1 MTNIMKTLNIY
12 KNTTLALMALTMG
25 LSLVGCAEDSELI
38 YQGAQQLSVK
48 PLILDNKV
56 SRATTASEASLNED
70 KLYNFNIKMFGE
82 YNECKV
88 DKTFTAGLES
98 GKEEVIAQN
107 NWKVEKDLQEG
118 NTYSVKSVA
127 NATGSGDVQT
137 DVDIWK
143 PYDATSNSNKMF
155 LMSSIQ
161 DYQVTK
167 EPTQTIPV
175 NLARAAAKIAL
186 TIHVDVEGY
195 TAGQAKW
202 QLKNYNAKTT
212 IFGDNTETE
221 LKDGEMVE
229 AQGGSGEYTVTTYS
243 YATQWNDDTK
253 APAIYLQVP
262 LTADGN
268 TEMNYYKIPVRD
280 PKATGEDAKK
290 LNRNTIYTIDA
301 KINNKGGSSEIG
313 YITTGKVVYDVLP
326 WSDGGTTDID
336 ANTSYLMVTPKV
348 VYMKNVDTDMSV
360 TYKSSS
366 PVNIVSKKVYYID
379 NEGNTEEY
387 FEGYKETVKETVTY
401 TTTEQVWVPRYWDE
415 EKRKW
420 VKGHYEDR
428 EVEKTKQEEVPFY
441 PYPTKMLLQNEKDGD
456 NLGGK
461 IVINSPIPKN
471 RFSKYIVLTLKNAEG
486 KEATVKYKQS
496 PLIETQNFFGDYSSR
511 SVSGWAY
518 RTAAGQNNYN
528 YYTYD
533 YNGGYEAK
541 YYENSYIYSFYDDTS
556 FDNLKNNR
564 MYIIQVSS
572 TKDSKYNIA
581 HPNIDKSTGYTNDE
595 VVSPAFMIASQL
607 GAVKSKYFTQ
617 SKAKTH
623 CETYREVKKEN
634 GKQVKYDGWRLPT
647 KAEIQF
653 IVDFQKESYKN
664 NKGEKKQPIKPVLE
678 GANYYTLNNI
688 DVATNISGANSGTF
702 VRCVRDLTPAEVE
715 ELDKQMK

>member
-56 SRATTASEASLNED
+56 SRATTASDANLNED

-88 DKTFTAGLES
+88 DKTFTDGLKS
-98 GKEEVIAQN
+98 GEEKVIAQN
-107 NWKVEKDLQEG
+107 NWKVENDLQEG

-127 NATGSGDVQT
+127 NATGSGNVQT
-137 DVDIWK
+137 DEDIWK
-143 PYDATSNSNKMF
+143 PYDATNNSNKMF
-155 LMSSIQ
+155 LMSSEQ
-161 DYQVTK
+161 NYPVTK

-212 IFGDNTETE
+212 IFGSNTASE

-313 YITTGKVVYDVLP
+313 YITAGKVVYDVLP

-348 VYMKNVDTDMSV
+348 VYMKNVDKDMSV

-366 PVNIVSKKVYYID
+366 PVKILSKKVYYID
-379 NEGNTEEY
+379 NEGNTEVY
-387 FEGYKETVKETVTY
+387 SEGYKETINETVTY
-401 TTTEQVWVPRYWDE
+401 TTTEQVWVWDF
-415 EKRKW
+415 W
-420 VKGHYEDR
+420 PFDGHYENR
-428 EVEKTKQEEVPFY
+428 EVEKTEKKEVQFF
-441 PYPTKMLLQNEKDGD
+441 PYPTKMELQNEKDGE

-471 RFSKYIVLTLKNAEG
+471 RFSKYIVLTLENAEG
-486 KEATVKYKQS
+486 KQATVKYKQS

-511 SVSGWAY
+511 SKSGWAY
-518 RTAAGQNNYN
+518 RKPTGELVKKGLTTSNY
-528 YYTYD
+528 D
-533 YNGGYEAK
+533 GGYKAK
-541 YYENSYIYSFYDDTS
+541 YYENGDIKYFSDMTS
-556 FDNLKNNR
+556 SGKTNNR

-581 HPNIDKSTGYTNDE
+581 HPNTDKATGYTNDE

-607 GAVKSKYFTQ
+607 GAVYSGKFDQ
-617 SKAKTH
+617 DRAKEH

-634 GKQVKYDGWRLPT
+634 GKQVIYDGWRLPT
-647 KAEIQF
+647 KTEIQF
-653 IVDFQKESYKN
+653 IVDFQQESFKRNDNKEIK
-664 NKGEKKQPIKPVLE
+664 PIKPVLQ
-678 GANYYTLNNI
+678 GAYYYTLNNKS
-688 DVATNISGANSGTF
+688 VETGYSSSGTF
-702 VRCVRDLTPAEVE
+702 VRCVRDLTPREVE

>member
-88 DKTFTAGLES
+88 DKTFTGGLKS

-143 PYDATSNSNKMF
+143 PYDATNNSNKMF

-212 IFGDNTETE
+212 IFGSNTETE

-243 YATQWNDDTK
+243 YATQWTDDTN

-268 TEMNYYKIPVRD
+268 TEINHYKIPVRD

-301 KINNKGGSSEIG
+301 KINNKGGSSEIE

-348 VYMKNVDTDMSV
+348 VYMKNVAEDMSV

-366 PVNIVSKKVYYID
+366 PVTIVSKKVYYID
-379 NEGNTEEY
+379 NENHQEEY
-387 FEGYKETVKETVTY
+387 TEGYV
-401 TTTEQVWVPRYWDE
+401 E
-415 EKRKW
+415 EKGKEQY
-420 VKGHYEDR
+420 K
-428 EVEKTKQEEVPFY
+428 
-441 PYPTKMLLQNEKDGD
+441 PYPTKMKLQNEKDGD

-461 IVINSPIPKN
+461 IVINSPIPRN
-471 RFSKYIVLTLKNAEG
+471 RFSKYIVLTLENAEG
-486 KEATVKYKQS
+486 TQATVKYKQS

-511 SVSGWAY
+511 SESGWAY
-518 RTAAGQNNYN
+518 REPNGDLVRKGL
-528 YYTYD
+528 YTYD
-533 YNGGYEAK
+533 YNGGYYAK
-541 YYENSYIYSFYDDTS
+541 YYDNGKIKYFYDKTS
-556 FDNLKNNR
+556 SGKTNNR

-581 HPNIDKSTGYTNDE
+581 HANTSKVTGYTTDE

-607 GAVKSKYFTQ
+607 GAVFSKYFTQ
-617 SKAKTH
+617 DKAKEH
-623 CETYREVKKEN
+623 CKTYREVKKEN
-634 GKQVKYDGWRLPT
+634 GIQVEYDGWRLPT
-647 KAEIQF
+647 KTEIQF
-653 IVDFQKESYKN
+653 IVDFQKESFKRN
-664 NKGEKKQPIKPVLE
+664 DNTEIKPIKPVLE
-678 GANYYTLNNI
+678 GAKYYTLNNI
-688 DVATNISGANSGTF
+688 VVATNLSGANSGTF
-702 VRCVRDLTPAEVE
+702 VRCVRDLTPAEVD

>member
-1 MTNIMKTLNIY
+1 MKTLNIY

-56 SRATTASEASLNED
+56 SRATTASDANLNED

-88 DKTFTAGLES
+88 DKTFTDGLKS
-98 GKEEVIAQN
+98 GEEKVIAQN
-107 NWKVEKDLQEG
+107 NWKVENDLQEG

-127 NATGSGDVQT
+127 NATGSGNVQT
-137 DVDIWK
+137 DEDIWK
-143 PYDATSNSNKMF
+143 PYDATNNSNKMF
-155 LMSSIQ
+155 LMSSEQ
-161 DYQVTK
+161 NYPVTK

-212 IFGDNTETE
+212 IFGSNTETE

-243 YATQWNDDTK
+243 YATQWDDDTK

-268 TEMNYYKIPVRD
+268 TEINYYKIPVRD

-313 YITTGKVVYDVLP
+313 YITAGKVVYDVLP

-348 VYMKNVDTDMSV
+348 VYMKNVDEDMSV

-366 PVNIVSKKVYYID
+366 PVTIVSKKVYYID
-379 NEGNTEEY
+379 NENHQENYT
-387 FEGYKETVKETVTY
+387 EGY
-401 TTTEQVWVPRYWDE
+401 
-415 EKRKW
+415 
-420 VKGHYEDR
+420 
-428 EVEKTKQEEVPFY
+428 VEKYTEKVKVEGFWGSNWENKTVQFK
-441 PYPTKMLLQNEKDGD
+441 PYPTKMELQNEKDGD

-471 RFSKYIVLTLKNAEG
+471 RFSKYIVLTLKNTEG

-511 SVSGWAY
+511 SEDGWAY
-518 RTAAGQNNYN
+518 RTAEGQNVKKGRK
-528 YYTYD
+528 TYD
-533 YNGGYEAK
+533 YNGGYYAK
-541 YYENSYIYSFYDDTS
+541 YYNNSNIYTFKN
-556 FDNLKNNR
+556 DNLRDYNNNR

-581 HPNIDKSTGYTNDE
+581 HPNINKSGYTNDE

-607 GAVKSKYFTQ
+607 GAVYSSYFDQ
-617 SKAKTH
+617 DKAKEH
-623 CETYREVKKEN
+623 CITYREVKKEN
-634 GKQVKYDGWRLPT
+634 DKQVIYDGWRLPT
-647 KAEIQF
+647 KTEIQF
-653 IVDFQKESYKN
+653 IVDFQKESFKRN
-664 NKGEKKQPIKPVLE
+664 DNKEIKPIKPVLE
-678 GANYYTLNNI
+678 GAKYYTLNNEP
-688 DVATNISGANSGTF
+688 VKTGYSSSGTF

>member
-1 MTNIMKTLNIY
+1 MKTLNIY

-88 DKTFTAGLES
+88 DKTFTGGLKS
-98 GKEEVIAQN
+98 GEEKVIAQK
-107 NWKVEKDLQEG
+107 NWKVDNDLQEG

-137 DVDIWK
+137 DEDIWK

-155 LMSSIQ
+155 LMSSEQ
-161 DYQVTK
+161 NYQVTK

-212 IFGDNTETE
+212 IFGSNTESE

-229 AQGGSGEYTVTTYS
+229 TQGGSGEYTVTTYS

-387 FEGYKETVKETVTY
+387 FQGYVETVYETTI
-401 TTTEQVWVPRYWDE
+401 EKVWVDGHWSWHGWID
-415 EKRKW
+415 
-420 VKGHYEDR
+420 GHYEDK
-428 EVEKTKQEEVPFY
+428 EVKKEVQFK
-441 PYPTKMLLQNEKDGD
+441 PYPTKMELQNEKDGE

-461 IVINSPIPKN
+461 IVIKSPIPKN

-511 SVSGWAY
+511 SKSGWAY
-518 RTAAGQNNYN
+518 RKPNGELVRNRL
-528 YYTYD
+528 YTYD
-533 YNGGYEAK
+533 YNGGYQAK
-541 YYENSYIYSFYDDTS
+541 YYKNSDINSFYDDTS

-607 GAVKSKYFTQ
+607 GAVRSANFDQ
-617 SKAKTH
+617 DKAKTH

-634 GKQVKYDGWRLPT
+634 GKQVIYDGWRLPT
-647 KAEIQF
+647 KTEIQF

>member
-1 MTNIMKTLNIY
+1 MKTLNIY

-56 SRATTASEASLNED
+56 SRATTASDANLNED
-70 KLYNFNIKMFGE
+70 KLYKFNIKMFGE

-88 DKTFTAGLES
+88 DKTFTDGLQS

-137 DVDIWK
+137 DEDIWK
-143 PYDATSNSNKMF
+143 PYDATGNSNKMF

-161 DYQVTK
+161 DYEVTK

-212 IFGDNTETE
+212 IFGSNTASE

-243 YATQWNDDTK
+243 YATQWDDDTK

-280 PKATGEDAKK
+280 PKATGENAKT

-313 YITTGKVVYDVLP
+313 YITAGKVVYDVLP

-348 VYMKNVDTDMSV
+348 VYMKNVDEDMSV

-366 PVNIVSKKVYYID
+366 PVTIVSKKVYYID

-387 FEGYKETVKETVTY
+387 SEGYVETYGRDK
-401 TTTEQVWVPRYWDE
+401 
-415 EKRKW
+415 
-420 VKGHYEDR
+420 
-428 EVEKTKQEEVPFY
+428 FY
-441 PYPTKMLLQNEKDGD
+441 PYPTKMELQN
-456 NLGGK
+456 GK
-461 IVINSPIPKN
+461 IVIKSPIPRN

-486 KEATVKYKQS
+486 KDAIVKYKQS
-496 PLIETQNFFGDYSSR
+496 PLIETQNFEGQYSSR
-511 SVSGWAY
+511 SKDGWVSPENPGGTSRDIYKEYYGWLGNVVDYGYAY
-518 RTAAGQNNYN
+518 YARHIDKNNKTKLIE
-528 YYTYD
+528 YYSGKPALGID
-533 YNGGYEAK
+533 
-541 YYENSYIYSFYDDTS
+541 
-556 FDNLKNNR
+556 NNR

-572 TKDSKYNIA
+572 TKNSTYNIA
-581 HPNIDKSTGYTNDE
+581 HPIAGADGYSTDN

-607 GAVKSKYFTQ
+607 GAIYTNYLNKED
-617 SKAKTH
+617 APGH
-623 CETYREVKKEN
+623 CKTYREVDVN
-634 GKQVKYDGWRLPT
+634 GKKYDNWRLPT
-647 KAEIQF
+647 AAEIKF
-653 IVDFQKESYKN
+653 IADFQKESFRTN
-664 NKGEKKQPIKPVLE
+664 DNEEKKPIKTVLT
-678 GANYYTLNNI
+678 GQYYYTMDGESI
-688 DVATNISGANSGTF
+688 DTGMSKAGTAI
-702 VRCVRDLTPAEVE
+702 RCVRDLTPEEVDK
-715 ELDKQMK
+715 LDKQMK

>member
-56 SRATTASEASLNED
+56 SRATTASDANLNED

-88 DKTFTAGLES
+88 DKTFTDGLKS
-98 GKEEVIAQN
+98 GEEKVIAQK
-107 NWKVEKDLQEG
+107 NWKVDNDLQEG
-118 NTYSVKSVA
+118 NTYSVKAVA

-137 DVDIWK
+137 DEDIWK
-143 PYDATSNSNKMF
+143 PYDATGNSNKMF

-161 DYQVTK
+161 DYKVTK

-212 IFGDNTETE
+212 IFGGNTASE

-229 AQGGSGEYTVTTYS
+229 AQGESGEYTVTTYS
-243 YATQWNDDTK
+243 YATQWDDDTK
-253 APAIYLQVP
+253 APAIYLEVP

-301 KINNKGGSSEIG
+301 NINNKGGSSEIE
-313 YITTGKVVYDVLP
+313 YITAGKVVYDVLP

-348 VYMKNVDTDMSV
+348 VYMKNIDEDMSV

-366 PVNIVSKKVYYID
+366 PVTIVSKKVYYID
-379 NEGNTEEY
+379 NEGNTEVY
-387 FEGYKETVKETVTY
+387 SEGYKETIIKKEK
-401 TTTEQVWVPRYWDE
+401 VWVSGISGFG
-415 EKRKW
+415 
-420 VKGHYEDR
+420 GHYEYR
-428 EVEKTKQEEVPFY
+428 VKEEIPFY
-441 PYPTKMLLQNEKDGD
+441 PYPTKMELQNEKDGV

-461 IVINSPIPKN
+461 IAINSPIPQN
-471 RFSKYIVLTLKNAEG
+471 RFSKYIVLTLENAEG
-486 KEATVKYKQS
+486 KQATVKYKQS

-511 SVSGWAY
+511 SKDGWAY
-518 RTAAGQNNYN
+518 RTAAGQNVYN
-528 YYTYD
+528 SYTYD
-533 YNGGYEAK
+533 YNGGYQAK
-541 YYENSYIYSFYDDTS
+541 YYENSYIRSFYDDTS

-607 GAVKSKYFTQ
+607 GAVRSPNFNQ
-617 SKAKTH
+617 SRAKTH

-634 GKQVKYDGWRLPT
+634 GKQVIYDGWRLPT
-647 KAEIQF
+647 KTEIQF
-653 IVDFQKESYKN
+653 IVDFQQESYKN
-664 NKGEKKQPIKPVLE
+664 NKGKTKQPIKPVLE
-678 GANYYTLNNI
+678 GANYYTLNNKT
-688 DVATNISGANSGTF
+688 VATGVESGNEVF
-702 VRCVRDLTPAEVE
+702 VRCVRDLTPAEVD

>member
-1 MTNIMKTLNIY
+1 MKTLNIY

-56 SRATTASEASLNED
+56 SRATTASDANLNED

-88 DKTFTAGLES
+88 DKTFTGGLKS
-98 GKEEVIAQN
+98 GEEKVIAQN

-137 DVDIWK
+137 DEDIWK

-155 LMSSIQ
+155 LMSSEQ
-161 DYQVTK
+161 NYQVTK

-212 IFGDNTETE
+212 IFGSNTESE

-229 AQGGSGEYTVTTYS
+229 TQGGSGEYTVTTYS

-262 LTADGN
+262 LTADGK

-290 LNRNTIYTIDA
+290 LNRNTIYTINA

-348 VYMKNVDTDMSV
+348 VYMKNVDKDMSV

-366 PVNIVSKKVYYID
+366 PVEIVSKKVYYID
-379 NEGNTEEY
+379 NEGNTVVY
-387 FEGYKETVKETVTY
+387 SEGYKETIIKKEK
-401 TTTEQVWVPRYWDE
+401 VWVSGILGFG
-415 EKRKW
+415 
-420 VKGHYEDR
+420 GHYEYR
-428 EVEKTKQEEVPFY
+428 VKEEIPFY
-441 PYPTKMLLQNEKDGD
+441 PYPTKMELQNEKDGV

-461 IVINSPIPKN
+461 IAINSPIPQN
-471 RFSKYIVLTLKNAEG
+471 RFSKYIVLTLENAEG
-486 KEATVKYKQS
+486 KKATVKYKQS

-511 SVSGWAY
+511 SKDGWAY
-518 RTAAGQNNYN
+518 RTAAGQNVYN
-528 YYTYD
+528 SYTYD
-533 YNGGYEAK
+533 YNGGYQAK
-541 YYENSYIYSFYDDTS
+541 YYENSYIRSFYDDTS

-607 GAVKSKYFTQ
+607 GAVRSTNFNQ
-617 SKAKTH
+617 SRAKTH

-634 GKQVKYDGWRLPT
+634 DKQVIYDDWRLPT
-647 KAEIQF
+647 KTEIQF
-653 IVDFQKESYKN
+653 IVDFQQESYKN
-664 NKGEKKQPIKPVLE
+664 NKGKTKQPIKPVLE

>member
-1 MTNIMKTLNIY
+1 MKTLNIY

-56 SRATTASEASLNED
+56 SRATTASDANLNED

-88 DKTFTAGLES
+88 DKTFTDGLKS
-98 GKEEVIAQN
+98 GEEKVIAQK
-107 NWKVEKDLQEG
+107 NWKVDNDLQEG

-137 DVDIWK
+137 DEDIWK

-155 LMSSIQ
+155 LMSSEQ
-161 DYQVTK
+161 NYQVTK

-212 IFGDNTETE
+212 IFGSNTESE

-229 AQGGSGEYTVTTYS
+229 TQGGSGEYTVTTYS

-366 PVNIVSKKVYYID
+366 PVKILSKKVYYID
-379 NEGNTEEY
+379 NEGNTEVY
-387 FEGYKETVKETVTY
+387 SEGYKETIIKKEK
-401 TTTEQVWVPRYWDE
+401 VWVSGFLGIG
-415 EKRKW
+415 
-420 VKGHYEDR
+420 GHYEYR
-428 EVEKTKQEEVPFY
+428 VKEEIPFY
-441 PYPTKMLLQNEKDGD
+441 PYPTKMELQNEKDGV

-461 IVINSPIPKN
+461 IAINSPIPQN
-471 RFSKYIVLTLKNAEG
+471 RFSKYIVLTLENAEG
-486 KEATVKYKQS
+486 KQATVKYKQS

-511 SVSGWAY
+511 SKSGWAY
-518 RTAAGQNNYN
+518 RKPNGDLVRKGLTKS
-528 YYTYD
+528 D
-533 YNGGYEAK
+533 YNGGYKAK
-541 YYENSYIYSFYDDTS
+541 YYENGDIKFFANKESSG
-556 FDNLKNNR
+556 NKNNR

-581 HPNIDKSTGYTNDE
+581 HPNTDKATGYTNDE

-607 GAVKSKYFTQ
+607 GAVLSANFDQ
-617 SKAKTH
+617 SGAKTH

-634 GKQVKYDGWRLPT
+634 GKQVIYDGWRLPT
-647 KAEIQF
+647 KTEIQF
-653 IVDFQKESYKN
+653 IVDFQQESYKN
-664 NKGEKKQPIKPVLE
+664 NKGETKQPIKPVLE
-678 GANYYTLNNI
+678 GANYYTLNNKT
-688 DVATNISGANSGTF
+688 VATGVESGDEVF
-702 VRCVRDLTPAEVE
+702 VRCVRDLTPAQVE

>member
-56 SRATTASEASLNED
+56 SRATTASDANLNED

-88 DKTFTAGLES
+88 DKTFTDGLQS
-98 GKEEVIAQN
+98 GEEKVIAQN
-107 NWKVEKDLQEG
+107 NWKVDNDLQEG

-143 PYDATSNSNKMF
+143 PYDATGNSNKMF

-212 IFGDNTETE
+212 IFGSNTESE

-243 YATQWNDDTK
+243 YATQWTDDTN

-348 VYMKNVDTDMSV
+348 VYMKNVDKDMSV

-366 PVNIVSKKVYYID
+366 PVKILSKKVYYID
-379 NEGNTEEY
+379 NEGNTEVY
-387 FEGYKETVKETVTY
+387 SEGYKETIIKKEK
-401 TTTEQVWVPRYWDE
+401 VWVSGILGFG
-415 EKRKW
+415 
-420 VKGHYEDR
+420 GHYEYR
-428 EVEKTKQEEVPFY
+428 VKEEIPFY
-441 PYPTKMLLQNEKDGD
+441 PYPTKMELQKEKDGV

-461 IVINSPIPKN
+461 IAINSPIPQN
-471 RFSKYIVLTLKNAEG
+471 RFSKYIVLTLENAEG
-486 KEATVKYKQS
+486 KQATVKYKQS

-511 SVSGWAY
+511 SKDGWAY
-518 RTAAGQNNYN
+518 RTAAGQNVYN
-528 YYTYD
+528 SYTYD
-533 YNGGYEAK
+533 YNGGYKAK
-541 YYENSYIYSFYDDTS
+541 YYENSYIRSFYDDTS

-607 GAVKSKYFTQ
+607 GAVRSTNFNQ
-617 SKAKTH
+617 SRAKTH

-647 KAEIQF
+647 KTEIQF
-653 IVDFQKESYKN
+653 IVDFQQESYKN
-664 NKGEKKQPIKPVLE
+664 NKGKTKQPIKPVLE
-678 GANYYTLNNI
+678 GANYYTLNNKT
-688 DVATNISGANSGTF
+688 VATGVESGNEVF
-702 VRCVRDLTPAEVE
+702 VRCVRDLTPAEVD

>member
-56 SRATTASEASLNED
+56 SRATTASDANLNED

-88 DKTFTAGLES
+88 DKTFTTGLQS

-107 NWKVEKDLQEG
+107 NWKVENDLQEG

-127 NATGSGDVQT
+127 NATGSGEVQT
-137 DVDIWK
+137 DEDIWK
-143 PYDATSNSNKMF
+143 PYDATSNSSKMF

-161 DYQVTK
+161 DYKVTK
-167 EPTQTIPV
+167 EPTQTISV

-212 IFGDNTETE
+212 IFGSNTESE

-229 AQGGSGEYTVTTYS
+229 TQGGSGEYTVTTYS

-348 VYMKNVDTDMSV
+348 VYMKNVDKDMSV

-366 PVNIVSKKVYYID
+366 PVKILSKKVYYID

-387 FEGYKETVKETVTY
+387 SEGYKETIIK
-401 TTTEQVWVPRYWDE
+401 TERVWVSGFLGLG
-415 EKRKW
+415 
-420 VKGHYEDR
+420 GHYEDR
-428 EVEKTKQEEVPFY
+428 VKEEIPFY
-441 PYPTKMLLQNEKDGD
+441 PYPTKMELQNEKDGE

-511 SVSGWAY
+511 SKSGWAY
-518 RTAAGQNNYN
+518 RTAAGQNVYN
-528 YYTYD
+528 SYTYD
-533 YNGGYEAK
+533 YNGGYHAK
-541 YYENSYIYSFYDDTS
+541 YYENSYIRSFYDDTS

-607 GAVKSKYFTQ
+607 GAVRSANFNQ
-617 SKAKTH
+617 SRAKTH

-634 GKQVKYDGWRLPT
+634 GKQVIYDGWRLPT
-647 KAEIQF
+647 KTEIQF
-653 IVDFQKESYKN
+653 IVDFQQESYKN
-664 NKGEKKQPIKPVLE
+664 NKGKTKQPIKPVLE
-678 GANYYTLNNI
+678 GANYYTLNNKT
-688 DVATNISGANSGTF
+688 VATGVESGDEVF
-702 VRCVRDLTPAEVE
+702 VRCVRDLTPAQVE

>member
-1 MTNIMKTLNIY
+1 MKTLNIY

-88 DKTFTAGLES
+88 DKTFTDGLKS
-98 GKEEVIAQN
+98 GEEKVIAQN
-107 NWKVEKDLQEG
+107 NWKVENDLQEG

-127 NATGSGDVQT
+127 NATGSGNVQT
-137 DVDIWK
+137 DEDIWK

-155 LMSSIQ
+155 LMSSEQ
-161 DYQVTK
+161 NYPVTK

-212 IFGDNTETE
+212 IFGSNTESE

-243 YATQWNDDTK
+243 YATQWTDDTK

-366 PVNIVSKKVYYID
+366 PVTIVSKKVYYID

-401 TTTEQVWVPRYWDE
+401 TTTEKVWVDGYWDQD
-415 EKRKW
+415 KRKW
-420 VKGHYEDR
+420 IYGHYEDR
-428 EVEKTKQEEVPFY
+428 EVEKTEKKEVPFY
-441 PYPTKMLLQNEKDGD
+441 PYPTKMVLQNEKDGD

-471 RFSKYIVLTLKNAEG
+471 RFSKYIVLTLKNAED

-511 SVSGWAY
+511 SESGWAY
-518 RTAAGQNNYN
+518 RTAAGQNVYN
-528 YYTYD
+528 SYTYD
-533 YNGGYEAK
+533 YNGGYQAK
-541 YYENSYIYSFYDDTS
+541 YYENSYIRSFYDDTS

-607 GAVKSKYFTQ
+607 GAVRSTNFNQ
-617 SKAKTH
+617 SRAKTH

-634 GKQVKYDGWRLPT
+634 GKQVIYDGWRLPT
-647 KAEIQF
+647 KTEIQF
-653 IVDFQKESYKN
+653 IVDFQQESYKN
-664 NKGEKKQPIKPVLE
+664 NKGKTKQPIKPVLE
-678 GANYYTLNNI
+678 GANYYTLNNKT
-688 DVATNISGANSGTF
+688 VATGVESGNEVF
-702 VRCVRDLTPAEVE
+702 VRCVRDLTPAEVD

>member
-56 SRATTASEASLNED
+56 SRATTASDASLNED

-88 DKTFTAGLES
+88 DKTFTKNLQS
-98 GKEEVIAQN
+98 GKAEVIAQN
-107 NWKVEKDLQEG
+107 NWKVENDLQEG

-127 NATGSGDVQT
+127 NATGSGNVQT
-137 DVDIWK
+137 DEDIWK
-143 PYDATSNSNKMF
+143 PYDATNNSNKMF
-155 LMSSIQ
+155 LMSSEQ
-161 DYQVTK
+161 NYSVTK

-212 IFGDNTETE
+212 IFGNNTASE
-221 LKDGEMVE
+221 LKDGEMME

-243 YATQWNDDTK
+243 YATQWDDDTK

-313 YITTGKVVYDVLP
+313 YITAGKVVYDVLP

-348 VYMKNVDTDMSV
+348 VYMKNVDEDMNV

-366 PVNIVSKKVYYID
+366 PVTIVSKKVYYID
-379 NEGNTEEY
+379 NEGNTEVY
-387 FEGYKETVKETVTY
+387 SEGYKETVKETVTY
-401 TTTEQVWVPRYWDE
+401 TTTERVRVWDGPFSW
-415 EKRKW
+415 
-420 VKGHYEDR
+420 HYEYR

-471 RFSKYIVLTLKNAEG
+471 RFSKYIVLTLKNKEG
-486 KEATVKYKQS
+486 KQATVKYKQS

-511 SVSGWAY
+511 SKSGWAY
-518 RTAAGQNNYN
+518 RKPTGELVKNGL
-528 YYTYD
+528 TTSD
-533 YNGGYEAK
+533 YEGGYNAK
-541 YYENSYIYSFYDDTS
+541 YYENGDIKYFSNKNSSGKT
-556 FDNLKNNR
+556 NNR

-581 HPNIDKSTGYTNDE
+581 HPNTDKATGYTNDE

-607 GAVKSKYFTQ
+607 GAVYSGNFDQ
-617 SKAKTH
+617 ASAKTH

-634 GKQVKYDGWRLPT
+634 GEQVIYDGWRLPT
-647 KAEIQF
+647 KTEIQF
-653 IVDFQKESYKN
+653 IVDFQQESFKRNDNKEIK
-664 NKGEKKQPIKPVLE
+664 PIKPVLQ
-678 GANYYTLNNI
+678 GAYYYTLNNES
-688 DVATNISGANSGTF
+688 VETGYSSSGTF

>member
-1 MTNIMKTLNIY
+1 MKTLNIY

-56 SRATTASEASLNED
+56 SRATTASDASLNED

-88 DKTFTAGLES
+88 DKTFTTGLQS

-143 PYDATSNSNKMF
+143 PYDATGNSNKMF

-212 IFGDNTETE
+212 IFGSNTETE

-243 YATQWNDDTK
+243 YATQWDDDTK

-268 TEMNYYKIPVRD
+268 TEINYYKIPVRD

-290 LNRNTIYTIDA
+290 LNRNTIYTIEA
-301 KINNKGGSSEIG
+301 NINNKGGSSEIG

-348 VYMKNVDTDMSV
+348 VYMKNVDEDMSV

-366 PVNIVSKKVYYID
+366 PVKILSKKVYYID
-379 NEGNTEEY
+379 NEGNTEVY
-387 FEGYKETVKETVTY
+387 SEGYKETIIKKEK
-401 TTTEQVWVPRYWDE
+401 VWVSGFLGFG
-415 EKRKW
+415 
-420 VKGHYEDR
+420 GHYEYR
-428 EVEKTKQEEVPFY
+428 VKEEIPFY
-441 PYPTKMLLQNEKDGD
+441 PYPTKMELQNEKDGV

-461 IVINSPIPKN
+461 IAINSPIPQN
-471 RFSKYIVLTLKNAEG
+471 RFSKYIVLTLENAEG
-486 KEATVKYKQS
+486 KQATVKYKQS

-511 SVSGWAY
+511 SKDGWAY
-518 RTAAGQNNYN
+518 RTAAGQNVYN
-528 YYTYD
+528 SYTYD
-533 YNGGYEAK
+533 YNGGYHAK
-541 YYENSYIYSFYDDTS
+541 YYENSYIRSFYDDTS

-607 GAVKSKYFTQ
+607 GAVRSANFNQ
-617 SKAKTH
+617 SRAKTH

-634 GKQVKYDGWRLPT
+634 DKQVIYDGWRLPT
-647 KAEIQF
+647 KTEIQF
-653 IVDFQKESYKN
+653 IVDFQQESYKN
-664 NKGEKKQPIKPVLE
+664 NKGKTKQPIKPVLE
-678 GANYYTLNNI
+678 GANYYTLNNET
-688 DVATNISGANSGTF
+688 VATGVESGDEVF
-702 VRCVRDLTPAEVE
+702 VRCVRDLTPAQVE

>member
-70 KLYNFNIKMFGE
+70 KLYKFNIKMFGE

-88 DKTFTAGLES
+88 DKTFTDGLQS

-137 DVDIWK
+137 DEDIWK
-143 PYDATSNSNKMF
+143 PYDATSNSSKMF
-155 LMSSIQ
+155 LMSSEQ
-161 DYQVTK
+161 NYQVTK

-212 IFGDNTETE
+212 IFGSNTEAE

-229 AQGGSGEYTVTTYS
+229 TQGGSGEYTVTTYS

-280 PKATGEDAKK
+280 PKATGENAKT

-301 KINNKGGSSEIG
+301 KINNKGGSSEID
-313 YITTGKVVYDVLP
+313 YVTAGKVVYDVLP

-348 VYMKNVDTDMSV
+348 VYMKNVDKDMSV

-366 PVNIVSKKVYYID
+366 PVKILSKKVYYID
-379 NEGNTEEY
+379 NEGNTEVY
-387 FEGYKETVKETVTY
+387 SEGYKETFYETVTY
-401 TTTEQVWVPRYWDE
+401 TTTEKVWVRDGLFS
-415 EKRKW
+415 
-420 VKGHYEDR
+420 GHYEDR
-428 EVEKTKQEEVPFY
+428 EVEKTEKKDVPFY
-441 PYPTKMLLQNEKDGD
+441 PYPTKMELQNEKDGD

-471 RFSKYIVLTLKNAEG
+471 RFSKYIVLTLKNTEG

-511 SVSGWAY
+511 SVDGWAY
-518 RTAAGQNNYN
+518 RKPNGDLVRKGLTKS
-528 YYTYD
+528 D
-533 YNGGYEAK
+533 YNGGYKAK
-541 YYENSYIYSFYDDTS
+541 YYENGDIKYFSNMESSGKT
-556 FDNLKNNR
+556 NNR

-581 HPNIDKSTGYTNDE
+581 HPNTDKATGYTNDE

-607 GAVKSKYFTQ
+607 GAVYSGNFDQ
-617 SKAKTH
+617 ASAKTH

-634 GKQVKYDGWRLPT
+634 RKQVIYDGWRLPT
-647 KAEIQF
+647 KTEIQF
-653 IVDFQKESYKN
+653 IVDFQKESFKRN
-664 NKGEKKQPIKPVLE
+664 DNREIKPIKPVLE
-678 GANYYTLNNI
+678 GAYYYTLN
-688 DVATNISGANSGTF
+688 DESVGTGYSSSGTF
-702 VRCVRDLTPAEVE
+702 VRCVRDLTPREVE

>member
-56 SRATTASEASLNED
+56 SRATTASKASLNED

-88 DKTFTAGLES
+88 DKTFTDGLES
-98 GKEEVIAQN
+98 GKEEVIDQN
-107 NWKVEKDLQEG
+107 NWKVKNDLQEG

-143 PYDATSNSNKMF
+143 PYDATSNKKF

-161 DYQVTK
+161 DYKVTK

-186 TIHVDVEGY
+186 TVHVDVEGY

-202 QLKNYNAKTT
+202 QLMNYNAKTT
-212 IFGDNTETE
+212 IFGSNTASE
-221 LKDGEMVE
+221 LKDGEKVE

-243 YATQWNDDTK
+243 YATQWTDDTK

-262 LTADGN
+262 LTANGK

-301 KINNKGGSSEIG
+301 NINNKGGSSEIG
-313 YITTGKVVYDVLP
+313 YITAGKVVYDVLP

-348 VYMKNVDTDMSV
+348 VYMKNVDEDMSV

-366 PVNIVSKKVYYID
+366 PVTIVSKKVYYID

-387 FEGYKETVKETVTY
+387 FQGYA
-401 TTTEQVWVPRYWDE
+401 
-415 EKRKW
+415 EKSGK
-420 VKGHYEDR
+420 DN
-428 EVEKTKQEEVPFY
+428 FY
-441 PYPTKMLLQNEKDGD
+441 PYPTKMELQNETDGE

-471 RFSKYIVLTLKNAEG
+471 RFSKYIVLTLKNAED

-496 PLIETQNFFGDYSSR
+496 PLIDTQNFEGYYSSR
-511 SVSGWAY
+511 STPGWVSPEYPNGTKRDIQNGSDYAY
-518 RTAAGQNNYN
+518 YARYVEKG
-528 YYTYD
+528 
-533 YNGGYEAK
+533 YNGIKLKEFYNGRSYETI
-541 YYENSYIYSFYDDTS
+541 N
-556 FDNLKNNR
+556 NNR

-572 TKDSKYNIA
+572 TKNSTYNIA
-581 HPNIDKSTGYTNDE
+581 HPIAGANGYSSDN

-607 GAVKSKYFTQ
+607 GA
-617 SKAKTH
+617 
-623 CETYREVKKEN
+623 
-634 GKQVKYDGWRLPT
+634 
-647 KAEIQF
+647 I
-653 IVDFQKESYKN
+653 
-664 NKGEKKQPIKPVLE
+664 
-678 GANYYTLNNI
+678 
-688 DVATNISGANSGTF
+688 
-702 VRCVRDLTPAEVE
+702 
-715 ELDKQMK
+715 

>member
-56 SRATTASEASLNED
+56 SRATTASDASLNED

-88 DKTFTAGLES
+88 DKTFTKNLQS
-98 GKEEVIAQN
+98 GKAEVIAQN
-107 NWKVEKDLQEG
+107 NWKVEKNLQEG

-155 LMSSIQ
+155 LMSSEQ
-161 DYQVTK
+161 NYQVTK

-186 TIHVDVEGY
+186 TVHVDVEGY

-212 IFGDNTETE
+212 IFGSNTASE

-243 YATQWNDDTK
+243 YATQWTDDTK

-262 LTADGN
+262 LTADGK

-313 YITTGKVVYDVLP
+313 YITAGKVVYDVLP

-348 VYMKNVDTDMSV
+348 VYMKNVEEDMSV

-366 PVNIVSKKVYYID
+366 PVTIVSKKVYYID
-379 NEGNTEEY
+379 NENHQENYT
-387 FEGYKETVKETVTY
+387 EGY
-401 TTTEQVWVPRYWDE
+401 
-415 EKRKW
+415 
-420 VKGHYEDR
+420 
-428 EVEKTKQEEVPFY
+428 VEKYTEKVKVEDFWGSHWENKTVQFK
-441 PYPTKMLLQNEKDGD
+441 PYPTKMELQNEKDGD

-471 RFSKYIVLTLKNAEG
+471 RFSKYIVLTLKNTEG

-511 SVSGWAY
+511 SEDGWAY
-518 RTAAGQNNYN
+518 RTAEGQNVKKDRK
-528 YYTYD
+528 TYD
-533 YNGGYEAK
+533 YNGGYYAK
-541 YYENSYIYSFYDDTS
+541 YYKNSNIYTFKN
-556 FDNLKNNR
+556 DNLRDYNNNR

-581 HPNIDKSTGYTNDE
+581 HPNINKSGYTNDE

-607 GAVKSKYFTQ
+607 GAVYSSYFDQ
-617 SKAKTH
+617 DKAKEH
-623 CETYREVKKEN
+623 CITYREVKKEN
-634 GKQVKYDGWRLPT
+634 GKQVIYDGWRLPT
-647 KAEIQF
+647 KTEIQF
-653 IVDFQKESYKN
+653 IVDFQKESFKRN
-664 NKGEKKQPIKPVLE
+664 DNKEIKPIKPVLE
-678 GANYYTLNNI
+678 GAKYYTLNNEP
-688 DVATNISGANSGTF
+688 VKTGYSSSGTF
-702 VRCVRDLTPAEVE
+702 VRCVRDLTPAQVE

>member
-1 MTNIMKTLNIY
+1 MKTLNIY

-56 SRATTASEASLNED
+56 SRATTASDANLNED

-88 DKTFTAGLES
+88 DKTFTDGLQS
-98 GKEEVIAQN
+98 GEEKVIAQN
-107 NWKVEKDLQEG
+107 NWKVDNDLQEG

-137 DVDIWK
+137 DEDIWK

-155 LMSSIQ
+155 LMSSEQ
-161 DYQVTK
+161 NYQVTK

-212 IFGDNTETE
+212 IFGSNTESE

-229 AQGGSGEYTVTTYS
+229 TQGASGEYTVTTYS

-262 LTADGN
+262 LTADGK

-313 YITTGKVVYDVLP
+313 YITAGKVVYDVLL

-366 PVNIVSKKVYYID
+366 PVTIVSKKVYYID
-379 NEGNTEEY
+379 NEGNTEVY
-387 FEGYKETVKETVTY
+387 SEGYKETIIKKEK
-401 TTTEQVWVPRYWDE
+401 VWVSGFLGIG
-415 EKRKW
+415 
-420 VKGHYEDR
+420 GHYEYR
-428 EVEKTKQEEVPFY
+428 VKEEIPFY
-441 PYPTKMLLQNEKDGD
+441 PYPTKMELQNEKDGV

-461 IVINSPIPKN
+461 IAINSPIPQN
-471 RFSKYIVLTLKNAEG
+471 RFSKYIVLTLKNKEG

-496 PLIETQNFFGDYSSR
+496 PLIETQNFEGHYSSR
-511 SVSGWAY
+511 STSGWVSPENPNGTKRDIKNNGDYAY
-518 RTAAGQNNYN
+518 YARYVEKD
-528 YYTYD
+528 YYGIKLKEF
-533 YNGGYEAK
+533 YNGRSYEK
-541 YYENSYIYSFYDDTS
+541 IN
-556 FDNLKNNR
+556 NNR

-572 TKDSKYNIA
+572 TKNSTYNIA
-581 HPNIDKSTGYTNDE
+581 HPIAGANGYSSDN

-607 GAVKSKYFTQ
+607 GAIYANYLTKEDAPK
-617 SKAKTH
+617 H
-623 CETYREVKKEN
+623 CKTYREVDVN
-634 GKQVKYDGWRLPT
+634 GKKYDNWRLPT
-647 KAEIQF
+647 AAEIKF
-653 IVDFQKESYKN
+653 IADFQKESFKTN
-664 NKGEKKQPIKPVLE
+664 SNTSKSPVKTVLT
-678 GANYYTLNNI
+678 GDSYYTMDGETI
-688 DVATNISGANSGTF
+688 DTGMQDPGPAI
-702 VRCVRDLTPAEVE
+702 RCVRDLTPAEVE

>member
-70 KLYNFNIKMFGE
+70 KLYKFNIKMFGE

-88 DKTFTAGLES
+88 DKTFTDGLQS

-143 PYDATSNSNKMF
+143 PYDATSNSNKKF

-161 DYQVTK
+161 DYKVTK
-167 EPTQTIPV
+167 EPTQTIEV
-175 NLARAAAKIAL
+175 KLARAAAKIAL
-186 TIHVDVEGY
+186 TIHVNVEGY

-212 IFGDNTETE
+212 IFDSNTESE
-221 LKDGEMVE
+221 LKDGEIVE

-243 YATQWNDDTK
+243 YATQWDDDTK

-268 TEMNYYKIPVRD
+268 TEINYYKIPVRD

-301 KINNKGGSSEIG
+301 NINNKGGSSEIE
-313 YITTGKVVYDVLP
+313 YITAGKVVYDVLP

-348 VYMKNVDTDMSV
+348 VYMKNVNEDMSV

-366 PVNIVSKKVYYID
+366 PVKILSKKVYYID

-387 FEGYKETVKETVTY
+387 SEGYKETIIKKEK
-401 TTTEQVWVPRYWDE
+401 VWVSGFLGFG
-415 EKRKW
+415 
-420 VKGHYEDR
+420 GHYEYR
-428 EVEKTKQEEVPFY
+428 VKEEIPFY
-441 PYPTKMLLQNEKDGD
+441 PYPTKMELQNEKDGV

-461 IVINSPIPKN
+461 IAINSPIPQN
-471 RFSKYIVLTLKNAEG
+471 RFSKYIVLTLENAEG
-486 KEATVKYKQS
+486 KQATVKYKQS

-511 SVSGWAY
+511 SKSGWAY
-518 RTAAGQNNYN
+518 RKPNGDLVRKGLTKS
-528 YYTYD
+528 D
-533 YNGGYEAK
+533 YNGGYKAK
-541 YYENSYIYSFYDDTS
+541 YYENGDIKFFANKESSG
-556 FDNLKNNR
+556 NKNNR

-581 HPNIDKSTGYTNDE
+581 HPNTDKATGYTNDE

-607 GAVKSKYFTQ
+607 GAVLSANFDQ
-617 SKAKTH
+617 SGAKTH

-634 GKQVKYDGWRLPT
+634 GKQVIYDGWRLPT
-647 KAEIQF
+647 KTEIQF
-653 IVDFQKESYKN
+653 IVDFQQESYKN
-664 NKGEKKQPIKPVLE
+664 NKGKTKQPIKPVLE
-678 GANYYTLNNI
+678 GANYYTLNNET
-688 DVATNISGANSGTF
+688 VATGVESGDEVF
-702 VRCVRDLTPAEVE
+702 VRCVRDLTPAQVE

>member
-1 MTNIMKTLNIY
+1 MKTLNIY

-48 PLILDNKV
+48 PLILDNKI

-88 DKTFTAGLES
+88 DKTFTGGLQS

-107 NWKVEKDLQEG
+107 NWKVDNDLQEG

-137 DVDIWK
+137 DEDIWK
-143 PYDATSNSNKMF
+143 PYDATGNSNKMF
-155 LMSSIQ
+155 LMSSIEN
-161 DYQVTK
+161 YQVTK

-212 IFGDNTETE
+212 IFGSNTASE

-243 YATQWNDDTK
+243 YATQWTDDTN

-268 TEMNYYKIPVRD
+268 TEINYYKIPVRD

-290 LNRNTIYTIDA
+290 LNRNTIYTIEA
-301 KINNKGGSSEIG
+301 NINNKGGSSEIG

-348 VYMKNVDTDMSV
+348 VYMKNVDEDMSV

-366 PVNIVSKKVYYID
+366 PVKILSKKVYYID
-379 NEGNTEEY
+379 NEGNTEVY
-387 FEGYKETVKETVTY
+387 SEGYKETIIKKEK
-401 TTTEQVWVPRYWDE
+401 VWVSGILGFG
-415 EKRKW
+415 
-420 VKGHYEDR
+420 GHYEYR
-428 EVEKTKQEEVPFY
+428 VKEEIPFY
-441 PYPTKMLLQNEKDGD
+441 PYPTKMELQNEKDGV

-461 IVINSPIPKN
+461 IAINSPIPQN
-471 RFSKYIVLTLKNAEG
+471 RFSKYIVLTLENAEG
-486 KEATVKYKQS
+486 KQATVKYKQS

-511 SVSGWAY
+511 SKDGWAY
-518 RTAAGQNNYN
+518 RTAAGQNVYN
-528 YYTYD
+528 SYTYD
-533 YNGGYEAK
+533 YNGGYQAK
-541 YYENSYIYSFYDDTS
+541 YYENSYIRSFYDDTS

-607 GAVKSKYFTQ
+607 GAVRSANFNQ
-617 SKAKTH
+617 SRAKTH

-634 GKQVKYDGWRLPT
+634 GKQVIYDGWRLPT
-647 KAEIQF
+647 KTEIQF
-653 IVDFQKESYKN
+653 IVDFQQESYKN
-664 NKGEKKQPIKPVLE
+664 NKGKTKQPIKPVLE
-678 GANYYTLNNI
+678 GANYYTLNNKT
-688 DVATNISGANSGTF
+688 VATGVESGDEVF

>member
-88 DKTFTAGLES
+88 DKTFTGGLKS
-98 GKEEVIAQN
+98 GEEKVIAQN
-107 NWKVEKDLQEG
+107 NWKVDNDLQEG

-137 DVDIWK
+137 DEDIWK
-143 PYDATSNSNKMF
+143 PYDATGNSNKMF

-161 DYQVTK
+161 DYKVTK

-212 IFGDNTETE
+212 IFGSNTETE

-243 YATQWNDDTK
+243 YATQWTDDTK

-313 YITTGKVVYDVLP
+313 YITAGKVVYDVLP

-348 VYMKNVDTDMSV
+348 VYMKNINEDMSV

-387 FEGYKETVKETVTY
+387 SEGYKETINETVTY
-401 TTTEQVWVPRYWDE
+401 TTTEQVWVWDI
-415 EKRKW
+415 W
-420 VKGHYEDR
+420 PIKGHNEYR

-441 PYPTKMLLQNEKDGD
+441 PYPTKMVLQNEKDGD

-486 KEATVKYKQS
+486 KDATVKYKQS
-496 PLIETQNFFGDYSSR
+496 PLIETQNFEGYYSSR
-511 SVSGWAY
+511 STPGWVTPEYLSGTKRDIKNNGDYAY
-518 RTAAGQNNYN
+518 YARYVEKG
-528 YYTYD
+528 YYGIKLKEF
-533 YNGGYEAK
+533 YNGRTW
-541 YYENSYIYSFYDDTS
+541 DDI
-556 FDNLKNNR
+556 DNNR

-572 TKDSKYNIA
+572 TKNSTYNIA
-581 HPNIDKSTGYTNDE
+581 HPIAGTDGYSSDN

-607 GAVKSKYFTQ
+607 GAVYTKYL
-617 SKAKTH
+617 KKENAPEH
-623 CETYREVKKEN
+623 CKTYREVDVN
-634 GKQVKYDGWRLPT
+634 GKKYDNWRLPT
-647 KAEIQF
+647 AAEIKF
-653 IVDFQKESYKN
+653 IADFQNESFKN
-664 NKGEKKQPIKPVLE
+664 NNNEEKKPVKTVLT
-678 GANYYTLNNI
+678 GKYYYTMDGDQI
-688 DVATNISGANSGTF
+688 DTGMSSSGIAI
-702 VRCVRDLTPAEVE
+702 RCVRDLTPKEVE

>member
-56 SRATTASEASLNED
+56 SRATTASDASLNED

-88 DKTFTAGLES
+88 DKTFTTGLQS

-107 NWKVEKDLQEG
+107 NWKVDNDLQEG

-137 DVDIWK
+137 DEDIWK

-212 IFGDNTETE
+212 IFGSNTETE

-243 YATQWNDDTK
+243 YATQWTDDTN

-268 TEMNYYKIPVRD
+268 TEINYYKIPVRD

-290 LNRNTIYTIDA
+290 LNRNTIYTIEA
-301 KINNKGGSSEIG
+301 NINNKGGSSEIG

-348 VYMKNVDTDMSV
+348 VYMKNVDEDMSV

-366 PVNIVSKKVYYID
+366 PVKILSKKVYYID

-387 FEGYKETVKETVTY
+387 FQGYVETVYETTI
-401 TTTEQVWVPRYWDE
+401 EKVWVDGHWSWHGWID
-415 EKRKW
+415 
-420 VKGHYEDR
+420 GHYEDK
-428 EVEKTKQEEVPFY
+428 EVKKEVQFK
-441 PYPTKMLLQNEKDGD
+441 PYPTKMELQNEKDGE

-486 KEATVKYKQS
+486 KQATVKYKQS

-511 SVSGWAY
+511 SKSGWVY
-518 RTAAGQNNYN
+518 RKPNGERVTRGL
-528 YYTYD
+528 TPSD
-533 YNGGYEAK
+533 YEGGYLAK
-541 YYENSYIYSFYDDTS
+541 YYDAGSGNIYSFEYGS
-556 FDNLKNNR
+556 GYNLSLTNNR

-581 HPNIDKSTGYTNDE
+581 HPNINKSTGYTNDE

-607 GAVKSKYFTQ
+607 GAVQSAKFDQ

-634 GKQVKYDGWRLPT
+634 GKQVIYDGWRLPT
-647 KAEIQF
+647 KTEIQF

-664 NKGEKKQPIKPVLE
+664 NKGETKQPIKPVLE
-678 GANYYTLNNI
+678 GANYYTLNNES
-688 DVATNISGANSGTF
+688 VATGYSNSGTF
-702 VRCVRDLTPAEVE
+702 VRCVRDLTPDQVE

>member
-1 MTNIMKTLNIY
+1 MKTLNIY

-56 SRATTASEASLNED
+56 SRATTASDANLNED

-88 DKTFTAGLES
+88 DKTFTGGLKS
-98 GKEEVIAQN
+98 GEEKVIAQN
-107 NWKVEKDLQEG
+107 NWKVDNDLQEG

-137 DVDIWK
+137 DEDIWK
-143 PYDATSNSNKMF
+143 PYDATGNSNKMF

-161 DYQVTK
+161 DYKVTK

-212 IFGDNTETE
+212 IFGGNTASE
-221 LKDGEMVE
+221 LKNGEIVE
-229 AQGGSGEYTVTTYS
+229 AQGVSGNYTITTYS
-243 YATQWNDDTK
+243 YATQWTDDTK

-268 TEMNYYKIPVRD
+268 TEINYYKIPVRD

-301 KINNKGGSSEIG
+301 KINNKGGSSEID
-313 YITTGKVVYDVLP
+313 YVTAGKVVYDVLP

-348 VYMKNVDTDMSV
+348 VYMKNVNEDMSV

-366 PVNIVSKKVYYID
+366 PVKILSKKVYYID
-379 NEGNTEEY
+379 NEGNTEVY
-387 FEGYKETVKETVTY
+387 SEGYKETINETVTY
-401 TTTEQVWVPRYWDE
+401 TTTEQVWVWDF
-415 EKRKW
+415 W
-420 VKGHYEDR
+420 PFDGHYENR
-428 EVEKTKQEEVPFY
+428 EVEKTEKKEVQFF
-441 PYPTKMLLQNEKDGD
+441 PYPTKMELQNEKDGE

-461 IVINSPIPKN
+461 IVIKSPIPKN

-511 SVSGWAY
+511 SKSGWAY
-518 RTAAGQNNYN
+518 RKPNGELVRNRL
-528 YYTYD
+528 YTYD
-533 YNGGYEAK
+533 YNGGYQAK
-541 YYENSYIYSFYDDTS
+541 YYKNSDINSFYDDTS

-607 GAVKSKYFTQ
+607 GAVRSANFDQ
-617 SKAKTH
+617 DKAKTH

-647 KAEIQF
+647 KTEIQF

>member
-56 SRATTASEASLNED
+56 SRATTASGANLNED

-88 DKTFTAGLES
+88 DKTFTDGLES

-127 NATGSGDVQT
+127 NATGSGDKQT
-137 DVDIWK
+137 DLDIWK
-143 PYDATSNSNKMF
+143 PYDATGNSNKKF

-161 DYQVTK
+161 DYEVTK

-186 TIHVDVEGY
+186 TVHVDVEGY
-195 TAGQAKW
+195 TAGKAKW
-202 QLKNYNAKTT
+202 QLMNYNAKTT
-212 IFGDNTETE
+212 IFGDNQESE
-221 LKDGEMVE
+221 LKNGEKVE

-243 YATQWNDDTK
+243 YATQWTDDTK
-253 APAIYLQVP
+253 APAIYLEVP
-262 LTADGN
+262 LTADGK

-290 LNRNTIYTIDA
+290 LNRNTIYTINA
-301 KINNKGGSSEIG
+301 NINNKGGSSEIG
-313 YITTGKVVYDVLP
+313 YVTTGKVVYDVLP
-326 WSDGGTTDID
+326 WSDGGITDID

-348 VYMKNVDTDMSV
+348 VYMKNVDEDMSV

-366 PVNIVSKKVYYID
+366 PVTIVSKKVYYID
-379 NEGNTEEY
+379 NENHQENYT
-387 FEGYKETVKETVTY
+387 EGYVEKY
-401 TTTEQVWVPRYWDE
+401 TERVWVE
-415 EKRKW
+415 
-420 VKGHYEDR
+420 GHYETGLFGIKYW
-428 EVEKTKQEEVPFY
+428 VEGYYETKEVPFK
-441 PYPTKMLLQNEKDGD
+441 PYPTKMELKNEKDGD

-511 SVSGWAY
+511 SKDGWAY
-518 RTAAGQNNYN
+518 RTAEGQKVKGQ
-528 YYTYD
+528 YTYD
-533 YNGGYEAK
+533 HSGGYLAK
-541 YYENSYIYSFYDDTS
+541 YYENGDIKSFRYDTS
-556 FDNLKNNR
+556 IDNLKNNR

-581 HPNIDKSTGYTNDE
+581 HPYINTSGYTNDE

-607 GAVKSKYFTQ
+607 GAVKSAYFDQ
-617 SKAKTH
+617 SEAKTH
-623 CETYREVKKEN
+623 CETYLEVKKEN
-634 GKQVKYDGWRLPT
+634 GEQVKYVGWRLPT

-664 NKGEKKQPIKPVLE
+664 NKGETKQPIKPVLE
-678 GANYYTLNNI
+678 GANYYTLNNKT
-688 DVATNISGANSGTF
+688 VATGVESGDEVF
-702 VRCVRDLTPAEVE
+702 VRCVRDLTPREVE

>member
-56 SRATTASEASLNED
+56 SRATTASDANLNED

-88 DKTFTAGLES
+88 DKTFTDGLKS
-98 GKEEVIAQN
+98 GEEKVIAQN
-107 NWKVEKDLQEG
+107 NWKVENDLQEG

-127 NATGSGDVQT
+127 NATGSGNVQT
-137 DVDIWK
+137 DEDIWK
-143 PYDATSNSNKMF
+143 PYDATNNSNKMF
-155 LMSSIQ
+155 LMSSEQ
-161 DYQVTK
+161 NYPVTK

-212 IFGDNTETE
+212 IFGSNTETE

-243 YATQWNDDTK
+243 YATQWDDDTK

-268 TEMNYYKIPVRD
+268 TEINYYKIPVRD

-313 YITTGKVVYDVLP
+313 YITAGKVVYDVLP

-348 VYMKNVDTDMSV
+348 VYMKNVDEDMSV

-366 PVNIVSKKVYYID
+366 PVTIVSKKVYYID
-379 NEGNTEEY
+379 NENHQENYT
-387 FEGYKETVKETVTY
+387 EGY
-401 TTTEQVWVPRYWDE
+401 
-415 EKRKW
+415 
-420 VKGHYEDR
+420 
-428 EVEKTKQEEVPFY
+428 VEKYTEKVKVEGFWGSNWENKTVQFK
-441 PYPTKMLLQNEKDGD
+441 PYPTKMELQNEKDGD

-471 RFSKYIVLTLKNAEG
+471 RFSKYIVLTLKNTEG

-511 SVSGWAY
+511 SEDGWAY
-518 RTAAGQNNYN
+518 RTAEGQNVKKGRK
-528 YYTYD
+528 TYD
-533 YNGGYEAK
+533 YNGGYYAK
-541 YYENSYIYSFYDDTS
+541 YYNNSNIYTFKN
-556 FDNLKNNR
+556 DNLRDYNNNR

-581 HPNIDKSTGYTNDE
+581 HPNINKSGYTNDE

-607 GAVKSKYFTQ
+607 GAVYSSYFDQ
-617 SKAKTH
+617 DKAKEH
-623 CETYREVKKEN
+623 CITYREVKKEN
-634 GKQVKYDGWRLPT
+634 DKQVIYDGWRLPT
-647 KAEIQF
+647 KTEIQF
-653 IVDFQKESYKN
+653 IVDFQKESFKRN
-664 NKGEKKQPIKPVLE
+664 DNKEIKPIKPVLE
-678 GANYYTLNNI
+678 GAKYYTLNNEP
-688 DVATNISGANSGTF
+688 VKTGYSSSGTF

>member
-56 SRATTASEASLNED
+56 SRATTASDANLNED

-88 DKTFTAGLES
+88 DKTFTGGLKS
-98 GKEEVIAQN
+98 GEEKVIAQN
-107 NWKVEKDLQEG
+107 NWKVENDLQEG

-127 NATGSGDVQT
+127 NATGSGNVQT
-137 DVDIWK
+137 DEDIWK
-143 PYDATSNSNKMF
+143 PYDATNNSNKMF
-155 LMSSIQ
+155 LMSSEQ
-161 DYQVTK
+161 NYQVTK

-212 IFGDNTETE
+212 IFGNNTASE
-221 LKDGEMVE
+221 LKDGEMME

-243 YATQWNDDTK
+243 YATQWDDDTK

-313 YITTGKVVYDVLP
+313 YITAGKVVYDVLP

-348 VYMKNVDTDMSV
+348 VYMKNVAEDMSV

-366 PVNIVSKKVYYID
+366 PVTIVSKKVYYID
-379 NEGNTEEY
+379 NEGNTEVY
-387 FEGYKETVKETVTY
+387 SEGYKETINETVTY
-401 TTTEQVWVPRYWDE
+401 TTTERVRVWDGPFSW
-415 EKRKW
+415 
-420 VKGHYEDR
+420 HYEYR

-511 SVSGWAY
+511 SKSGWAY
-518 RTAAGQNNYN
+518 RKPTGELVKNGL
-528 YYTYD
+528 TTSD
-533 YNGGYEAK
+533 YEGGYNAK
-541 YYENSYIYSFYDDTS
+541 YYENGDIKYFSNKNSSGKT
-556 FDNLKNNR
+556 NNR

-581 HPNIDKSTGYTNDE
+581 HPNTDKATGYTNDE

-607 GAVKSKYFTQ
+607 GAVYSGNFDQ
-617 SKAKTH
+617 ASAKTH

-634 GKQVKYDGWRLPT
+634 GEQVIYDGWRLPT
-647 KAEIQF
+647 KTEIQF
-653 IVDFQKESYKN
+653 IVDFQQESFKRNDNKEIK
-664 NKGEKKQPIKPVLE
+664 PIKPVLQ
-678 GANYYTLNNI
+678 GAYYYTLNNES
-688 DVATNISGANSGTF
+688 VETGYSSSGTF

>member
-56 SRATTASEASLNED
+56 SRATTASEAKLNED

-82 YNECKV
+82 YNKCKV
-88 DKTFTAGLES
+88 DKTFTDGLES

-107 NWKVEKDLQEG
+107 NWKVENDLQEG

-127 NATGSGDVQT
+127 NATDSDDVQT
-137 DVDIWK
+137 DEDIWK

-161 DYQVTK
+161 NYKVTK

-186 TIHVDVEGY
+186 TVHVDVEGY

-202 QLKNYNAKTT
+202 QLMNYNAKTT
-212 IFGDNTETE
+212 IFGSNTASE
-221 LKDGEMVE
+221 LKDGDKVE
-229 AQGGSGEYTVTTYS
+229 AQGESGEYTVTTYS
-243 YATQWNDDTK
+243 YATQWDDDTK
-253 APAIYLQVP
+253 APAIYLEVP
-262 LTADGN
+262 LTADGK

-290 LNRNTIYTIDA
+290 LNRNTIYTINA
-301 KINNKGGSSEIG
+301 NINNKGGSSEIG
-313 YITTGKVVYDVLP
+313 YVTTGKVVYDVLP

-366 PVNIVSKKVYYID
+366 PVTIVSKKVYYID

-387 FEGYKETVKETVTY
+387 FKEYVETVYETVTY
-401 TTTEQVWVPRYWDE
+401 TTTEKVWVWDI
-415 EKRKW
+415 W
-420 VKGHYEDR
+420 LIKGHYEDR
-428 EVEKTKQEEVPFY
+428 EVEKTEKKEVQFN

-471 RFSKYIVLTLKNAEG
+471 RFSKYIVLTLENAEG
-486 KEATVKYKQS
+486 KQATVKYKQS

-511 SVSGWAY
+511 SKDGWAY
-518 RTAAGQNNYN
+518 RTAAGQNVYN
-528 YYTYD
+528 SYTYD
-533 YNGGYEAK
+533 YKGGYQAK
-541 YYENSYIYSFYDDTS
+541 YYENSYIRSFYDNTS

-607 GAVKSKYFTQ
+607 GAVNSANFNQ
-617 SKAKTH
+617 SSAKTH

-634 GKQVKYDGWRLPT
+634 GKQVIYDGWRLPT
-647 KAEIQF
+647 KTEIQF
-653 IVDFQKESYKN
+653 IVDFQQESYKN
-664 NKGEKKQPIKPVLE
+664 NKGKTKQPIKPVLE
-678 GANYYTLNNI
+678 GANYYTLNNET
-688 DVATNISGANSGTF
+688 VATGVESGDDAY
-702 VRCVRDLTPAEVE
+702 VRCVRDLTPEEVE